1 MKFLGKL
8 KWENKKD
15 RGDHD
20 QVSFIQSMQKL
31 EIMDG
36 DIVVLK
42 FPQKLPPGLYRNLND
57 TIQESFKGFGYDVH
71 VLILEDGVD
80 IGVLRKEKGEGKWK

>member
-15 RGDHD
+15 RGEHD

-42 FPQKLPPGLYRNLND
+42 FPQKLPAEEYRNFKD
-57 TIQESFKGFGYDVH
+57 AIQETLKEFGHDIH
-71 VLILEDGVD
+71 VLILEDGID
-80 IGVLRKEKGEGKWK
+80 IGVLTKPKGEN